1 VTTDLA
7 ALVGTKMRHRLAG
20 LVYLSP
26 AMAVL
31 LVFWF
36 IPLVL
41 VIGFSFC
48 HWTYGTS
55 PTFVGVKEYAEVLGS
70 SQFWQSLVTTVIF
83 SAGVVIGGA
92 VLALVSALLLYRGL
106 RAAGLFRTLFFLPY
120 VTPIVATATVW
131 LWIYQPTVG
140 ILDRS
145 LALLGLPGNIAWVS
159 YPQLALLSVMI
170 YTVWYSFG
178 FMTLL
183 FLAGLTDIV
192 TDLLGAAP
200 VLGIC
205 LGHQLLGAAVG
216 ARTYKL
222 PFGHHGGNHPVQRS
236 SGGRVEITAQNHN
249 YAVAPGSVDRAAVTH
264 VNLNDGVIEGISSD
278 DARAFS
284 VQYHPEAGPGPHDA
298 RYLFDRFR
306 LLMDQGR

>member
-1 VTTDLA
+1 MTTDRA
-7 ALVGTKMRHRLAG
+7 ALIGTRMRRRLAG
-20 LVYLSP
+20 LAYLSP

-70 SQFWQSLVTTVIF
+70 SQFWQSLVTTAIF

-159 YPQLALLSVMI
+159 YPQLALLSVMV

-183 FLAGLTDIV
+183 FLAGLTDIPG
-192 TDLLGAAP
+192 TLLEASAIDGANP
-200 VLGIC
+200 W
-205 LGHQLLGAAVG
+205 
-216 ARTYKL
+216 R
-222 PFGHHGGNHPVQRS
+222 
-236 SGGRVEITAQNHN
+236 
-249 YAVAPGSVDRAAVTH
+249 
-264 VNLNDGVIEGISSD
+264 
-278 DARAFS
+278 
-284 VQYHPEAGPGPHDA
+284 
-298 RYLFDRFR
+298 RFR
-306 LLMDQGR
+306 DVIWPLLSPTTIFVIVISTVNAFQSFTQIYALTRGGPVEATTTLTYLIYETGFQYFHFGQASATAVLFFLLVAALVVTQMRLTGRSTYYQA